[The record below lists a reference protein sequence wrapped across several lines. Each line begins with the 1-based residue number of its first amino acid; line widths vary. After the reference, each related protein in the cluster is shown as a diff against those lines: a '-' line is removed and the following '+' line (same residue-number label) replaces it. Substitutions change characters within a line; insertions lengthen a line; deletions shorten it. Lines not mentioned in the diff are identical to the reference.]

1 MPLYENVF
9 LVRPD
14 VSANQVESLT
24 KEFSAIVEEG
34 GGSVP
39 KVEHWGLRTLA
50 YRMKKNR
57 KAHYVLMN
65 LDAPTGAVHEMERNM
80 RIHEDVLRHLT
91 IRVEEL
97 EEGPSIV
104 MQSKGSRDDR
114 RRGDRGGRRSRSEA
128 PPPRETPPADGKP
141 ATARTPSESE
151 APAAARTSSENETP
165 SEGSQPAAARTPSEN
180 ETPSESPRPA
190 AGETTDSGDKE

>member
-14 VSANQVESLT
+14 VSASQVEALT
-24 KEFSAIVEEG
+24 KEFSTIIEAS

-50 YRMKKNR
+50 YRLNKNR

-65 LDAPTGAVHEMERNM
+65 LDAAPEAVHEMERNM

-91 IRVEEL
+91 IRMEEL
-97 EEGPSIV
+97 EEEPSVI
-104 MQSKGSRDDR
+104 MQSKGSRDDQR
-114 RRGDRGGRRSRSEA
+114 RDDRGGRSSRHVGTPRKEETA
-128 PPPRETPPADGKP
+128 PKEDADAVK
-141 ATARTPSESE
+141 
-151 APAAARTSSENETP
+151 
-165 SEGSQPAAARTPSEN
+165 
-180 ETPSESPRPA
+180 
-190 AGETTDSGDKE
+190 GDKPGDKQ

>member
-14 VSANQVESLT
+14 VSTNQVESLT

-50 YRMKKNR
+50 YRLKKNR

-91 IRVEEL
+91 VRVEEL
-97 EEGPSIV
+97 EEEPSIV
-104 MQSKGSRDDR
+104 MRSKGSRDDR
-114 RRGDRGGRRSRSEA
+114 RRGDRGGRRSRNEA
-128 PPPRETPPADGKP
+128 PPPREAP
-141 ATARTPSESE
+141 ARTPAEGETPPTAQTPSGGE
-151 APAAARTSSENETP
+151 APPTAQAPSGGEAP
-165 SEGSQPAAARTPSEN
+165 SEGPQPAAR
-180 ETPSESPRPA
+180 
-190 AGETTDSGDKE
+190 ETTDTGDEQ

>member
-14 VSANQVESLT
+14 VSASQVEALT
-24 KEFSAIVEEG
+24 KEFGTIIEEG

-50 YRMKKNR
+50 YRLKKNR

-65 LDAPTGAVHEMERNM
+65 LDASTDAVHEMERNM

-97 EEGPSIV
+97 EEGPSII
-104 MQSKGSRDDR
+104 MQSKGSRDDQR
-114 RRGDRGGRRSRSEA
+114 RSERGGRGSRSE
-128 PPPRETPPADGKP
+128 
-141 ATARTPSESE
+141 TPSSVQETE
-151 APAAARTSSENETP
+151 ARK
-165 SEGSQPAAARTPSEN
+165 
-180 ETPSESPRPA
+180 
-190 AGETTDSGDKE
+190 DVKSGDEQ

>member
-14 VSANQVESLT
+14 VSTSQVDSLT

-39 KVEHWGLRTLA
+39 KTEHWGLRTLA
-50 YRMKKNR
+50 YRLKKNR

-65 LDAPTGAVHEMERNM
+65 LDAPAGVVHEMERNM

-91 IRVEEL
+91 IAVEEL

-114 RRGDRGGRRSRSEA
+114 RHDRGGRGSRSAA
-128 PPPRETPPADGKP
+128 PPGGRKPEAREGASSGGK
-141 ATARTPSESE
+141 E
-151 APAAARTSSENETP
+151 
-165 SEGSQPAAARTPSEN
+165 
-180 ETPSESPRPA
+180 
-190 AGETTDSGDKE
+190 

>member
-14 VSANQVESLT
+14 VSASQVEALT
-24 KEFSAIVEEG
+24 KEFGTIIEEG

-50 YRMKKNR
+50 YRLKKNR

-65 LDAPTGAVHEMERNM
+65 LDASTDAIHEMERNM

-97 EEGPSIV
+97 EEGPSII
-104 MQSKGSRDDR
+104 MQSKGSRDDQR
-114 RRGDRGGRRSRSEA
+114 RSDRGGRSSRSE
-128 PPPRETPPADGKP
+128 PPSSVQEPE
-141 ATARTPSESE
+141 ARK
-151 APAAARTSSENETP
+151 
-165 SEGSQPAAARTPSEN
+165 
-180 ETPSESPRPA
+180 
-190 AGETTDSGDKE
+190 DVKSGDEQ

>member
-24 KEFSAIVEEG
+24 KEFGAIVEEG

-50 YRMKKNR
+50 YRLKKNR

-128 PPPRETPPADGKP
+128 PPPREAPPADGKS
-141 ATARTPSESE
+141 ATARTPSEPE
-151 APAAARTSSENETP
+151 TPAAARTPSENETP

-180 ETPSESPRPA
+180 ETSSESPRPA
-190 AGETTDSGDKE
+190 AEETTDSGDKE

>member
-14 VSANQVESLT
+14 VSASQVEALA
-24 KEFSAIVEEG
+24 KEFSMIIEEG
-34 GGSVP
+34 GGTVP
-39 KVEHWGLRTLA
+39 KIEQWGLRTLA
-50 YRMKKNR
+50 YRLKKNR

-91 IRVEEL
+91 IRMEEL
-97 EEGPSIV
+97 EEGPSVI

-114 RRGDRGGRRSRSEA
+114 RDDRGGRSSRNEDSPRREA
-128 PPPRETPPADGKP
+128 SPPKEAAADNE
-141 ATARTPSESE
+141 SESE
-151 APAAARTSSENETP
+151 
-165 SEGSQPAAARTPSEN
+165 
-180 ETPSESPRPA
+180 
-190 AGETTDSGDKE
+190 GDKE

>member
-14 VSANQVESLT
+14 VSASQVEALT
-24 KEFSAIVEEG
+24 SEFSTIIEEG
-34 GGSVP
+34 GGTVP

-50 YRMKKNR
+50 YRLKKNR

-65 LDAPTGAVHEMERNM
+65 LDAPTDAVHEMERNM

-91 IRVEEL
+91 IRMEEL
-97 EEGPSIV
+97 EEGPSII

-114 RRGDRGGRRSRSEA
+114 RDDRSSKGS
-128 PPPRETPPADGKP
+128 K
-141 ATARTPSESE
+141 
-151 APAAARTSSENETP
+151 SENSSSGEDSSGEDNVARKNSD
-165 SEGSQPAAARTPSEN
+165 SEGDN
-180 ETPSESPRPA
+180 E
-190 AGETTDSGDKE
+190 

>member
-14 VSANQVESLT
+14 VSASQVEALT
-24 KEFSAIVEEG
+24 KEFSTIIEEG
-34 GGSVP
+34 GGTVP
-39 KVEHWGLRTLA
+39 KIEQWGLRTLA
-50 YRMKKNR
+50 YRLKKNR

-91 IRVEEL
+91 IRMEEL
-97 EEGPSIV
+97 EEGPSVI

-114 RRGDRGGRRSRSEA
+114 RDDRGGRSSRNEDSPRREA
-128 PPPRETPPADGKP
+128 SPPKEAAADNE
-141 ATARTPSESE
+141 SESE
-151 APAAARTSSENETP
+151 
-165 SEGSQPAAARTPSEN
+165 
-180 ETPSESPRPA
+180 
-190 AGETTDSGDKE
+190 GDKE

>member
-14 VSANQVESLT
+14 VSASQVESLT
-24 KEFSAIVEEG
+24 QEFSTIIQEG

-50 YRMKKNR
+50 YRLKKNR
-57 KAHYVLMN
+57 KAHYILMN
-65 LDAPTGAVHEMERNM
+65 IDASAGTVHEMERNM

-97 EEGPSIV
+97 EEGPSAI
-104 MQSKGSRDDR
+104 MQSRGSRDDR
-114 RRGDRGGRRSRSEA
+114 DRGGRDRGGRSFDRDRNQNRDRARSEST
-128 PPPRETPPADGKP
+128 EEVKAD
-141 ATARTPSESE
+141 
-151 APAAARTSSENETP
+151 APAPQEAV
-165 SEGSQPAAARTPSEN
+165 PAAE
-180 ETPSESPRPA
+180 
-190 AGETTDSGDKE
+190 GDEK

>member
-14 VSANQVESLT
+14 VSTNQVESLT

-39 KVEHWGLRTLA
+39 KVEHWGLRTLT
-50 YRMKKNR
+50 YRLKKNR

-104 MQSKGSRDDR
+104 VRSKGSRDDR

-128 PPPRETPPADGKP
+128 PPARETPSAGGKP
-141 ATARTPSESE
+141 TTAQTPSGSE
-151 APAAARTSSENETP
+151 TPTTAQTPSGGETP
-165 SEGSQPAAARTPSEN
+165 SEG
-180 ETPSESPRPA
+180 PRPA
-190 AGETTDSGDKE
+190 AREATDSGDKE

>member
-50 YRMKKNR
+50 YRLKKNR

-128 PPPRETPPADGKP
+128 PPRETPPADGKP
-141 ATARTPSESE
+141 ATARTPSEPE
-151 APAAARTSSENETP
+151 A
-165 SEGSQPAAARTPSEN
+165 PAAARTPSEN
-180 ETPSESPRPA
+180 ETPSEDPRPAAARTPSENETSSGSPRPA

>member
-151 APAAARTSSENETP
+151 APAAART
-165 SEGSQPAAARTPSEN
+165 PSEN
-180 ETPSESPRPA
+180 ETSSGSPRPA

>member
-14 VSANQVESLT
+14 VSASQVEALA
-24 KEFSAIVEEG
+24 KEFSTIIEEG
-34 GGSVP
+34 GGTVP
-39 KVEHWGLRTLA
+39 KIEQWGLRTLA
-50 YRMKKNR
+50 YRLKKNR

-91 IRVEEL
+91 IRMEEL
-97 EEGPSIV
+97 EEGPSVI

-114 RRGDRGGRRSRSEA
+114 RDDRGGRSSRNEDSPRREA
-128 PPPRETPPADGKP
+128 SPPKEAAADNE
-141 ATARTPSESE
+141 SESE
-151 APAAARTSSENETP
+151 
-165 SEGSQPAAARTPSEN
+165 
-180 ETPSESPRPA
+180 
-190 AGETTDSGDKE
+190 GDKE

>member
-14 VSANQVESLT
+14 VSTNQVESLT
-24 KEFSAIVEEG
+24 KEFGAIVEEG

-50 YRMKKNR
+50 YRLKKNR

-97 EEGPSIV
+97 EEEPSIV
-104 MQSKGSRDDR
+104 LRSKGSRDDR
-114 RRGDRGGRRSRSEA
+114 RRGDRGGRRSRNEA
-128 PPPRETPPADGKP
+128 PPPKETPAAGGNPTPAPTPAEGETPP
-141 ATARTPSESE
+141 TAQAPSGGE
-151 APAAARTSSENETP
+151 AP
-165 SEGSQPAAARTPSEN
+165 SEG
-180 ETPSESPRPA
+180 PRPA
-190 AGETTDSGDKE
+190 ARETTDSGDEQ

>member
-14 VSANQVESLT
+14 VSASQVESLT
-24 KEFSAIVEEG
+24 KEFGTIIEEG

-50 YRMKKNR
+50 YRLKKNR

-65 LDAPTGAVHEMERNM
+65 LYASTDAVHEMERNM

-97 EEGPSIV
+97 EEGPSII
-104 MQSKGSRDDR
+104 MQSKGSRDDQR
-114 RRGDRGGRRSRSEA
+114 RSERGGRGSRSE
-128 PPPRETPPADGKP
+128 
-141 ATARTPSESE
+141 TPSNVQETE
-151 APAAARTSSENETP
+151 ARK
-165 SEGSQPAAARTPSEN
+165 
-180 ETPSESPRPA
+180 
-190 AGETTDSGDKE
+190 DVKSGDEQ

>member
-128 PPPRETPPADGKP
+128 PPPRETPPPREAPPADGK
-141 ATARTPSESE
+141 
-151 APAAARTSSENETP
+151 PAAARTSSENETP

-190 AGETTDSGDKE
+190 AGETTDSGGKE

>member
-14 VSANQVESLT
+14 VSASQVEALA
-24 KEFSAIVEEG
+24 KEFSTIIEEG
-34 GGSVP
+34 GGTVP
-39 KVEHWGLRTLA
+39 KIEQWGLRTLA
-50 YRMKKNR
+50 YRLKKNR

-91 IRVEEL
+91 IRMEEL
-97 EEGPSIV
+97 EDGPSVI

-114 RRGDRGGRRSRSEA
+114 RDDRGGRSSRNEDSPRREA
-128 PPPRETPPADGKP
+128 SPPKEAAADNE
-141 ATARTPSESE
+141 SESE
-151 APAAARTSSENETP
+151 
-165 SEGSQPAAARTPSEN
+165 
-180 ETPSESPRPA
+180 
-190 AGETTDSGDKE
+190 GDKE

>member
-50 YRMKKNR
+50 YRLKKNR

-128 PPPRETPPADGKP
+128 PPRETPPADGKS
-141 ATARTPSESE
+141 ATTRTPSEPE
-151 APAAARTSSENETP
+151 A
-165 SEGSQPAAARTPSEN
+165 PAAARTPSEN
-180 ETPSESPRPA
+180 ETSSGSPRPA
-190 AGETTDSGDKE
+190 VGETTDSGDKE

>member
-14 VSANQVESLT
+14 VSASQVETLA
-24 KEFSAIVEEG
+24 KEFSTIIEENG
-34 GGSVP
+34 GAVP

-50 YRMKKNR
+50 FRMKKNR

-65 LDAPTGAVHEMERNM
+65 IDAVTDAVREMERNM

-97 EEGPSIV
+97 EEDPSVI
-104 MQSKGSRDDR
+104 MQSKGSRDER
-114 RRGDRGGRRSRSEA
+114 RRDDRGGRGSSRRSE
-128 PPPRETPPADGKP
+128 EV
-141 ATARTPSESE
+141 
-151 APAAARTSSENETP
+151 
-165 SEGSQPAAARTPSEN
+165 
-180 ETPSESPRPA
+180 
-190 AGETTDSGDKE
+190 DKESKAVQGAP